1 MTENLSC
8 NNCPTNQ
15 KKRCKEQQEKK
26 DNLINFYLREIEKTA
41 ALYGYDISKQIKEL
55 KQTMPRITRCD
66 VVLEKQLKRKEQEC
80 EELKNKLEKAEN
92 NCIKVFNLLSE
103 LGEKYTKLK
112 VECEKY
118 KKCIDDIKIINK
130 DLLKG
135 ICDNCD
141 WHNTDG
147 CDPEDFVCGELIK
160 IKQKINEVE
169 NEKV

>member
-1 MTENLSC
+1 MTEPIIIDGIDVSECSYAILPKKQCPMKSMPYAKETSC
-8 NNCPTNQ
+8 TA
-15 KKRCKEQQEKK
+15 CKE
-26 DNLINFYLREIEKTA
+26 NNTRLNFCKNNPNCYF
-41 ALYGYDISKQIKEL
+41 
-55 KQTMPRITRCD
+55 
-66 VVLEKQLKRKEQEC
+66 KQLKSKEQEC
-80 EELKNKLEKAEN
+80 KSLYNKLQKAEN
-92 NCIKVFNLLSE
+92 NCIKVFNLFSE